1 MSDAALSTV
10 QNAARLLKE
19 FLGRDE
25 QLGPS
30 ELGRRLGLGKSTVH
44 RLLTTLAAEGLIEQD
59 PRTGGYRL
67 GIVMFELGE
76 AVKVHM
82 DLHAAAAPVLAML
95 RGQTRETAQVGVL
108 DGAEVVY
115 VDRLESSYTLRL
127 FTETGR
133 RVPAHCTSS
142 GKVLLAFLPGGRAEA
157 LLGGGRLDALT
168 PDTITDPA
176 KLSHE
181 LARVRARGWAEAV
194 NEREIGVA
202 SIAAPVRNARGDVVA
217 AISIGAPLVRLGAA
231 QRRRYAGPVMEAGD
245 AVSRRLGWSP
255 GFRRQPAEAA
265 RQPAEAERQHA
276 EAARQPAEAARQAGS
291 GPAAGRT
298 TARATT
304 RGTVATTTTTGALA
318 HADR

>member
-10 QNAARLLKE
+10 QNAARLLKA
-19 FLGRDE
+19 FLSRDE
-25 QLGPS
+25 LLGPS

-44 RLLTTLAAEGLIEQD
+44 RLLTTLTAEGLLEQD
-59 PRTGGYRL
+59 PHTGGYRL

-76 AVKVHM
+76 AVRVHM

-108 DGAEVVY
+108 DRGEVVY
-115 VDRLESSYTLRL
+115 VDRLESSHSLRL

-142 GKVLLAFLPGGRAEA
+142 GKVLLAYLPAESRAALLRGRA
-157 LLGGGRLDALT
+157 LPALT

-176 KLSHE
+176 VLSAE

-202 SIAAPVRNARGDVVA
+202 SIAAPVRDFRGDVVA
-217 AISIGAPLVRLGAA
+217 AISIGAPVLRLGAA
-231 QRRRYAGPVMEAGD
+231 QRRQLTRPVMEAGD
-245 AVSRRLGWSP
+245 AVSRRLGW
-255 GFRRQPAEAA
+255 
-265 RQPAEAERQHA
+265 
-276 EAARQPAEAARQAGS
+276 
-291 GPAAGRT
+291 
-298 TARATT
+298 TARAADP
-304 RGTVATTTTTGALA
+304 ATTTGGLA